1 MATKSETIFET
12 VDRIIIESGGFY
24 RPLGGHTMAIDP
36 EDDPRS
42 NGYCVKH
49 GNYNGRE
56 LSCPECRIAQA
67 PAPTYRTCPVCD
79 GATLH
84 ADRCP
89 ASADPTL
96 TATWGTLLKQTA
108 DELEACWRSLGQIN
122 PNRHVT
128 AARKLLGE

>member
-1 MATKSETIFET
+1 MATQSETLFET
-12 VDRIIIESGGFY
+12 VDRIITESGGFY
-24 RPLGGHTMAIDP
+24 RPLGGRPM
-36 EDDPRS
+36 E
-42 NGYCVKH
+42 
-49 GNYNGRE
+49 
-56 LSCPECRIAQA
+56 A

-79 GATLH
+79 GATIH

-108 DELEACWRSLGQIN
+108 DELEAVWRRSGGVV
-122 PNRHVT
+122 PNRHVE

>member
-1 MATKSETIFET
+1 MATQSETIFET
-12 VDRIIIESGGFY
+12 VDRIITESGGFY
-24 RPLGGHTMAIDP
+24 RPLGGPT
-36 EDDPRS
+36 
-42 NGYCVKH
+42 V
-49 GNYNGRE
+49 
-56 LSCPECRIAQA
+56 QA

>member
-1 MATKSETIFET
+1 MATQSETIFET
-12 VDRIIIESGGFY
+12 VDRIMEHGQFY
-24 RPLGGHTMAIDP
+24 RPGGPPM
-36 EDDPRS
+36 
-42 NGYCVKH
+42 
-49 GNYNGRE
+49 
-56 LSCPECRIAQA
+56 QA

-79 GATLH
+79 GATIH
-84 ADRCP
+84 ADHCP

-108 DELEACWRSLGQIN
+108 DELETCWRSLGQIN